1 MTRAVRPAS
10 IQSSIQA
17 AYRAAGGLECVA
29 HDLGV
34 SIATLSYGVELND
47 ARPGGLGANY
57 LDRLGRI
64 VPASARPIADHFCHL
79 AGGVFQP
86 VAFEGQVGLDMARLA
101 KEFSDVLTR
110 HAEAHSALSVDPGG
124 YTPAE
129 AAVQLRELDELIA
142 AAVALRAAVGGML

>member
-10 IQSSIQA
+10 IQSAIQS
-17 AYRAAGGLECVA
+17 AYRASGGLECVA

-34 SIATLSYGVELND
+34 SIATLSYGVEIND

-64 VPASARPIADHFCHL
+64 EPAAARPIADHFCHL

-86 VAFEGQVGLDMARLA
+86 VEFGGHAGADLARLA
-101 KEFSDVLTR
+101 KEFSDVLAR
-110 HAEAHSALSVDPGG
+110 HAEAHSAQSPDPSG

-129 AAVQLRELDELIA
+129 AAAQVRELDDLIA
-142 AAVALRAAVGGML
+142 VAVSMRAALGALL